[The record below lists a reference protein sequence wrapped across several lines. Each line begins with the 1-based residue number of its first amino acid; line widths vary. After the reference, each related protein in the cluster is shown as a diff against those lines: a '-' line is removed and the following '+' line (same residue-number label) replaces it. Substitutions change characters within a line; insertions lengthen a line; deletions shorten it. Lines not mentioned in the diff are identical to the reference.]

1 MNSLV
6 SYFGSKH
13 NDIAAV
19 FLSGSLLIASP
30 LSVMAQDIGWAP
42 VSMTFPSTVI
52 GNTATQTVTLTNL
65 DLKVPL
71 AVNSIRWTYN
81 EPGEVTWNP
90 SFAFIADRS
99 VPAELMPGES
109 MTIDIT
115 FTAETLTFKAANLL
129 ITNTSG
135 NIPSVNYY
143 VTGNGVDSDL
153 CYPLSNCSG
162 VCVDLK
168 NDINSCGS
176 CYNVCDVP
184 LNGAAVCGAGVCDF
198 ICDEGYEKVGDGCE
212 AIIAKTPKELMDE
225 LIMFVIQSVES
236 GALVGL
242 GPTGHDQAGEHRL
255 KGFIFNLEQAQT
267 RIDTGTPEMLK
278 AACGFLNVDQ
288 LHSDGGWPFVMPPDF
303 VAGEAASEV
312 NARIIEVIGAIEGCE
327 LMEAPTRP
335 QH

>member
-6 SYFGSKH
+6 SYFGSKY
-13 NDIAAV
+13 NSIAAV

-30 LSVMAQDIGWAP
+30 LSVMAQDIGWSP
-42 VSMTFPSTVI
+42 EIMTFPSTVI
-52 GNTATQTVTLTNL
+52 GTTATQTVTLTNL
-65 DLKVPL
+65 DDKLPSGVT
-71 AVNSIRWTYN
+71 SIEWTYN
-81 EPGEVTWNP
+81 EPGELSLNP
-90 SFAFIADRS
+90 SFAFIADRP

-109 MTIDIT
+109 MTIDIS
-115 FTAETLTFKAANLL
+115 FTPETPTIKAANLL

-135 NIPSVNYY
+135 NSPSLNYFI
-143 VTGNGVDSDL
+143 TGDGVDSDL

-176 CYNVCDVP
+176 CDNVCDVP

-198 ICDEGYEKVGDGCE
+198 ICDEGYEQVGDGCE
-212 AIIAKTPKELMDE
+212 AIVAKTTKELMDE
-225 LIMFVIQSVES
+225 LMAFVSQSVES

-242 GPTGHDQAGEHRL
+242 GPTGHDQAGEDRL

-278 AACGFLNVDQ
+278 AACGFLNRDQ
-288 LHSDGGWPFVMPPDF
+288 LQSDGGWPFVMPPDF

-312 NARIIEVIGAIEGCE
+312 NGRIIEVIGAIEGCE
-327 LMEAPTRP
+327 LMQAPIRP
-335 QH
+335 QQ